1 MHHAAVVY
9 NTLIFI
15 ILHILHELLIAK
27 MCA

>member
-9 NTLIFI
+9 KTLIFI
-15 ILHILHELLIAK
+15 ILHVLHALLIAK